1 MDVGIQEIWLVFT
14 VYAFLRIVSV
24 VNQHIIDTAP
34 SQSRPRPLGQ
44 QGESS
49 FPWSLCVST
58 LKDLETLVEVT
69 AQHFY
74 GEDGKWNFIAVTEA
88 MK

>member
-1 MDVGIQEIWLVFT
+1 MGIQEIWLVFT
-14 VYAFLRIVSV
+14 VYAFLGIVSA

-34 SQSRPRPLGQ
+34 SRSRPLDQ